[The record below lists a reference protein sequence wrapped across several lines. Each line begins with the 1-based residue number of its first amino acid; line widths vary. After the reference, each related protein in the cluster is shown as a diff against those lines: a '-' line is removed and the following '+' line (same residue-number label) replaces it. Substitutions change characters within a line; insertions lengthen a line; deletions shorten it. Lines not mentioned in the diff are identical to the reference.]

1 MRLND
6 IKGQPN
12 AVRLLKSNL
21 RGKRI
26 ANSYLF
32 SGPKGVGRALCAKAF
47 IMSLMCENKSTDG
60 GACGHCVTCM
70 KIGALEHPD
79 LNWIKPEKNKAIK
92 VDQVREAKDRL
103 SYKPYQAP
111 VSVCV
116 LEDAH
121 LMTDESS
128 NALLKVLE
136 EPPGSGLLILITDKK
151 ELLLDT
157 VISRCAEVRFQFL
170 SLEDTADV
178 ITGSTDIDGKTASL
192 LAYFSQ
198 GSPGRAIEMMEE
210 DILSR
215 KASLLGILGEI
226 ANEENPP
233 CLIWHTEG
241 RDDIM
246 DDIEMLIMFFRDVT
260 LGKEG
265 LEELVL
271 DKDVLTS
278 QAYSFFKSYSLDKI
292 NLIVEKLVQ
301 TKIYLAG
308 NVNPKLVA
316 QNLPMI
322 LK

>member
-1 MRLND
+1 MNFND

-12 AVRLLKSNL
+12 AVRFLKSNL
-21 RGKRI
+21 RENRI
-26 ANSYLF
+26 SNSYLF
-32 SGPKGVGRALCAKAF
+32 SGPRGVGRALCAKAF
-47 IMSLMCENKSTDG
+47 IMSLMCESKSDEG
-60 GACGHCVTCM
+60 DACGYCITCM

-79 LNWIKPEKNKAIK
+79 INWIKPEKNKAIK

-103 SYKPYQAP
+103 SLKPYQAP

-121 LMTDESS
+121 MMTEESS

-136 EPPGSGLLILITDKK
+136 EPPGAGFIILITDKK
-151 ELLLDT
+151 ELLLST
-157 VISRCAEVRFQFL
+157 VRSRCAEVRFQFL
-170 SLEDTADV
+170 SLEDTAGL
-178 ITGSTDIDGKTASL
+178 ISESSDIDRKTASL

-198 GSPGRAIEMMEE
+198 GSPGRAVEMMEE
-210 DILSR
+210 DILAR
-215 KASLLGILGEI
+215 KDSLLGILGEI
-226 ANEENPP
+226 ADEENPS

-241 RDDIM
+241 KDDIM
-246 DDIEMLIMFFRDVT
+246 DDVEMLIMFFRDVT

-265 LEELVL
+265 LEDMVL
-271 DKDVLTS
+271 DKDVLS
-278 QAYSFFKSYSLDKI
+278 SHAYRFFKSYSLDKI
-292 NLIVEKLVQ
+292 NLIVEKLIQ